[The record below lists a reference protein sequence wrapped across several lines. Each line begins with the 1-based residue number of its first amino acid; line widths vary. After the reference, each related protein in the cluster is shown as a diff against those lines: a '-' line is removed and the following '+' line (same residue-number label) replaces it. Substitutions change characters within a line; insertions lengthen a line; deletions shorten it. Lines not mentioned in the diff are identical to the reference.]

1 MNLDDAGALRAA
13 DRGKV
18 LASIEGMRPQ
28 CAAAL
33 AAARSLALPSE
44 MRDPQEIVVA
54 GMGGSA
60 LAAEIARSLLAR
72 DLRVPLSIVRG
83 DALPASVGPRSLV
96 ILSSYSGETEETLGA
111 AAAALERTPRV
122 VAITTGGALA
132 RRLGE
137 RGRPV
142 LRVDPATNPSGQPRF
157 AVGAA
162 LFALLGL
169 LEKIG
174 VLDTA
179 TAWATGGGG
188 AGAAGAG
195 RSGESAGGGASGLER
210 ALAAL
215 DGSRERYGADAGR
228 AANAAKE
235 TAFHLEARAALVV
248 ASAHLAGNA
257 RALANQLNETAK
269 SFAVPFEIPELN
281 HHLMEGLLFPA
292 SNRGALLFVFIESPL
307 YGARLRAR
315 YAATREVVARQAV
328 AERTIAPRGD
338 TPLAEALDALAFG
351 SYLAYYLALR
361 NGQDPAAIP
370 WVDHF
375 KARLA
380 ALAGDRPGA

>member
-33 AAARSLALPSE
+33 ATARALALPPE

-60 LAAEIARSLLAR
+60 LAAEIARALLAS

-96 ILSSYSGETEETLGA
+96 VLSSYSGETEETLGA

-132 RRLGE
+132 RRVGE
-137 RGRPV
+137 RDRPV
-142 LRVDPATNPSGQPRF
+142 LRIDPATNPSGQPRF

-169 LEKIG
+169 LEKVG
-174 VLDTA
+174 ALDAA
-179 TAWATGGGG
+179 TAWATGG
-188 AGAAGAG
+188 AAD
-195 RSGESAGGGASGLER
+195 GLER

-215 DGSRERYGADAGR
+215 DGCRERYGAAAPR
-228 AANAAKE
+228 AANQAKE
-235 TAFHLEARAALVV
+235 TAMHLEARAALVV

-292 SNRGALLFVFIESPL
+292 SNRGALLFLFIESPL

-351 SYLAYYLALR
+351 SYLAFYLALR

-380 ALAGDRPGA
+380 ALGGDRPGPEEAA